1 MYHPYADLI
10 GLKVIEQQDGYSVCS
25 VEVVEKLR
33 NPHNVVHGAILY
45 SLADTGMGLALYPS
59 LKEQELCATI
69 EIKINY
75 YKPVRSGNIVCTTD
89 MINRG
94 KSIAN
99 LESAIYV
106 DNMIVAKANGNF
118 SIFTPSN
125 IKVDALTRITGQAP

>member
-1 MYHPYADLI
+1 MISEPKIFKLLDSSN
-10 GLKVIEQQDGYSVCS
+10 YSH
-25 VEVVEKLR
+25 E
-33 NPHNVVHGAILY
+33 
-45 SLADTGMGLALYPS
+45 

-125 IKVDALTRITGQAP
+125 IKVDA